1 MDFSDVIIWQLRQ
14 KIWSSAKDLF
24 GITFLDG
31 AKLSNERNGCWR
43 KKTNWPGNGFSEN
56 EKRALLDFFF
66 LVSMQ
71 LMVLEIKPTFALQVL
86 NCKTNHTVV

>member
-24 GITFLDG
+24 GIAFLDG

-66 LVSMQ
+66 GFYATNGVKDKTYFRFAS
-71 LMVLEIKPTFALQVL
+71 IKLQ
-86 NCKTNHTVV
+86 N